1 MPSLTTRAK
10 VWISLAIFAVAVA
23 IYYPFSPGGSQ
34 QLNMGKAE
42 EHIKELGPL
51 ISSNPAFKEI
61 RISPS
66 TAQGGSLLVLGT
78 VANES
83 DLQALHTILDDSKP
97 PVEVVF
103 RVRVDP
109 LSTTQPQ

>member
-1 MPSLTTRAK
+1 MWIMTTRAK

-23 IYYPFSPGGSQ
+23 IYYSFSPGGSQ
-34 QLNMGKAE
+34 QINMRKAE
-42 EHIKELGPL
+42 EHIRRIGPQ
-51 ISSNPAFKEI
+51 ISSDPAFREV
-61 RISPS
+61 RISPF
-66 TAQGGSLLVLGT
+66 TAQGGSLLVLGA

-109 LSTTQPQ
+109 ASTAQQ